1 MPPGWQHCPDHLLE
15 HLTRG
20 QQLRVSG
27 SYRGRY
33 APSPTGVLHLGN
45 LQTAL
50 LSWLQARIA
59 GGQWI
64 LRIDDLDRPRN
75 RSGAIERIQSDL
87 RWLGLDWDEPCVF
100 QSARTGFYDAW
111 LAWLRRCGALFAC
124 RCTRRQLAGHIVYP
138 GYCRDAAGHWG
149 LEQERFPAWRL
160 KVPSNDPRNSGD
172 VLVRRS
178 DRITAYHFATVIDE
192 ICLGITDVVRGS
204 DLLDSLPSQL
214 SIFDALGQESPRFHH
229 GPLLRDQAGRKL
241 SKRIASAGL
250 EPLRRNGLEAA
261 DVIGQMASQLGLVPA
276 GIRLSASELLREID
290 PKVLQSLCS

>member
-1 MPPGWQHCPDHLLE
+1 MLE
-15 HLTRG
+15 QLIRG
-20 QQLRVSG
+20 HQIRVSV

-33 APSPTGVLHLGN
+33 APSPTGDLHLGN

-50 LSWLQARIA
+50 LSWLQARLA

-75 RSGAIERIQSDL
+75 RPGAIERIQSDL
-87 RWLGLDWDEPCVF
+87 RWLGLDWDEPCVL
-100 QSARTGFYDAW
+100 QSARARVYDAW

-124 RCTRRQLAGHIVYP
+124 RCTRRQLAGHSVYP
-138 GYCRDAAGHWG
+138 GYCRDTAGHWG
-149 LEQERFPAWRL
+149 LERERFPAWRL
-160 KVPSNDPRNSGD
+160 KVPRNDPRESGD

-192 ICLGITDVVRGS
+192 ICLGITDVVRGG

-214 SIFDALGQESPRFHH
+214 SIFDALGQELPRFHH

-241 SKRIASAGL
+241 SKRIASEGL
-250 EPLRRNGLEAA
+250 EPLRESGLDAA
-261 DVIGQMASQLGLVPA
+261 DVIGQMASKLGFVPS
-276 GIRLSASELLREID
+276 GSRLSASELLLEIN
-290 PKVLQSLCS
+290 PKRLQSLCS